1 MKKIIYS
8 FLVVGV
14 LASCGGETKIN
25 EESEAEVAHITV
37 EGVDLPNTLKKDS
50 TELVL
55 NGAGVRSYLF
65 IKVYVGGLYLP
76 ANSHNAQEI
85 IEADEPSVIRLHAI
99 SRAFTSE
106 RMANT
111 VREQFEKSNKGH
123 TAELQ
128 TRIDIL
134 CNRLAEEDIQKGD
147 ECDIAYTPNEGIR
160 FYKNGKDI
168 NIQLT
173 GLDLKQALWRN
184 FIGDNPADEDLKK
197 ALLGLQ

>member
-1 MKKIIYS
+1 MKKIFYS
-8 FLVVGV
+8 FLVLGI
-14 LASCGGETKIN
+14 LSSCGGSTTEQESTKL
-25 EESEAEVAHITV
+25 EEEHITV
-37 EGVDLPNTLKKDS
+37 EGVDLPTILKKDS
-50 TELVL
+50 TDLIL

-76 ANSHNAQEI
+76 AKNHNAEEI
-85 IEADEPSVIRLHAI
+85 IEADEPSIIRLHAI

-134 CNRLAEEDIQKGD
+134 CNRLAEENIQKGD
-147 ECDIAYTPNEGIR
+147 ECDISYTPNEGIR

-197 ALLGLQ
+197 AFLGL